1 MQKDPEISNRIKEA
15 VSIIVALGLVAMMQ
29 YFVAKDCCQSAPDFH
44 QEPMPPYT
52 QLK

>member
-15 VSIIVALGLVAMMQ
+15 VSILFALGLVSLMQ
-29 YFVAKDCCQSAPDFH
+29 YFVARECCQSVPDVPQAH
-44 QEPMPPYT
+44 LPPYT